1 MTRYYRKSRR
11 SRLSRSMGKLFP
23 SIALVLVGSAG
34 FYLAM
39 QWFRGDAED
48 APALAAQSEMTA
60 PSNSPMAGGG
70 NEEHGSIADATT
82 TAVTITETVIL
93 KTEELSAPLVSAF
106 DGQHTGRVQSYL
118 TKNSADM
125 IVLAYLP
132 TLDMSADSYH
142 VWFLKD
148 GLADVKDM
156 GQLAPRADG
165 SWVLN
170 FTAGPAT
177 GIVDP
182 RLYKTVVIMREPNDG
197 NTAPSGHRIAEAK
210 F

>member
-11 SRLSRSMGKLFP
+11 SRLSRTMGKLFS

-39 QWFRGDAED
+39 QWFRNDADD
-48 APALAAQSEMTA
+48 APALAAQEVEE
-60 PSNSPMAGGG
+60 AGTQVAEVDGVVL
-70 NEEHGSIADATT
+70 AAATS
-82 TAVTITETVIL
+82 VTPEPEIL
-93 KTEELSAPLVSAF
+93 KTQELSAPLVSAF
-106 DGQHTGRVQSYL
+106 DGQHTGRVQQYL
-118 TKNSADM
+118 SKNSAET

-132 TLDMSADSYH
+132 ALDMAADSYH
-142 VWFLKD
+142 VWLLKD

-170 FTAGPAT
+170 FTAGPST

-182 RLYKTVVIMREPNDG
+182 RLYTTVVITREPNDG
-197 NTAPSGHRIAEAK
+197 NTAPSGHKIAEAK

>member
-1 MTRYYRKSRR
+1 MNRHYRKSRR
-11 SRLSRSMGKLFP
+11 SRLSRSAGKLFP
-23 SIALVLVGSAG
+23 SIALVIIGCAG

-48 APALAAQSEMTA
+48 APVQAQEIVTEGVEGIV
-60 PSNSPMAGGG
+60 P
-70 NEEHGSIADATT
+70 IT
-82 TAVTITETVIL
+82 TASSNIDTEIL

-106 DGQHTGRVQSYL
+106 DGQHTGRIQRYL

-125 IVLAYLP
+125 VVLAYLP
-132 TLDMSADSYH
+132 ALDMAADSYH
-142 VWFLKD
+142 VWLLKD

-170 FTAGPAT
+170 FTASPST

-182 RLYKTVVIMREPNDG
+182 SVYKSIVIMREPNDG
-197 NTAPSGHRIAEAK
+197 NPAPSGHRIAEAK

>member
-1 MTRYYRKSRR
+1 MTRYYRKSQR
-11 SRLSRSMGKLFP
+11 SRLSRSAGKLFP

-34 FYLAM
+34 FYMAM

-48 APALAAQSEMTA
+48 APAMAAQGIEEVSIQATDVEGVA
-60 PSNSPMAGGG
+60 PP
-70 NEEHGSIADATT
+70 ATIPDSRIPNPST
-82 TAVTITETVIL
+82 QIL

-106 DGQHTGRVQSYL
+106 DGQHTGRVQQYL
-118 TKNSADM
+118 SKNSADM

-156 GQLAPRADG
+156 GELAPRADG

-170 FTAGPAT
+170 FTAGPST

-182 RLYKTVVIMREPNDG
+182 RQYKAVVIMKEPNDG
-197 NTAPSGHRIAEAK
+197 NAAPSGHRIAEAR

>member
-1 MTRYYRKSRR
+1 MNRHYRKSRR
-11 SRLSRSMGKLFP
+11 SRLSRQAGKLFP
-23 SIALVLVGSAG
+23 SIALVVVGCAG

-48 APALAAQSEMTA
+48 APALAQEVGQVTEETISMASV
-60 PSNSPMAGGG
+60 PSVVPTVAG
-70 NEEHGSIADATT
+70 ATY
-82 TAVTITETVIL
+82 EQPLL

-132 TLDMSADSYH
+132 ALDMAADSYH
-142 VWFLKD
+142 VWLLKD

-170 FTAGPAT
+170 FTAGPST

-182 RLYKTVVIMREPNDG
+182 RVYKSIVIMREPNDG
-197 NTAPSGHRIAEAK
+197 NTAPSGYRIAEAK

>member
-1 MTRYYRKSRR
+1 MMKHYRKSRR
-11 SRLSRSMGKLFP
+11 SRLSRTAGKLFP

-34 FYLAM
+34 FYVAM
-39 QWFRGDAED
+39 NWFRQDAED
-48 APALAAQSEMTA
+48 APVLAAETEVTA
-60 PSNSPMAGGG
+60 
-70 NEEHGSIADATT
+70 ATT
-82 TAVTITETVIL
+82 DIAEVTATMKATVAGVTTEQPIL

-106 DGQHTGRVQSYL
+106 DGQHTGRVQRYL

-132 TLDMSADSYH
+132 ALDMAADSYH
-142 VWFLKD
+142 VWLLKD

-170 FTAGPAT
+170 FTAGPST

-182 RLYKTVVIMREPNDG
+182 RLYETVVIMREPNDD
-197 NTAPSGHRIAEAK
+197 NLAPSGHRIAEAK

>member
-11 SRLSRSMGKLFP
+11 QRLSRTLSAVLP
-23 SIALVLVGSAG
+23 SLALVLVGSGG

-39 QWFRGDAED
+39 QWFRGDADEQ
-48 APALAAQSEMTA
+48 PALAAGLEEAGAEAA
-60 PSNSPMAGGG
+60 PMVAAHNAP
-70 NEEHGSIADATT
+70 
-82 TAVTITETVIL
+82 VIDDS
-93 KTEELSAPLVSAF
+93 KTLESVAPLVSTF
-106 DGQHTGRVQSYL
+106 DGQHTGRVQSFL

-132 TLDMSADSYH
+132 ALDLAADSYH
-142 VWFLKD
+142 VWLLKD

-156 GQLAPRADG
+156 GKLAPRADG
-165 SWVLN
+165 SWILN
-170 FTAGPAT
+170 FTAGPAS

-182 RLYKTVVIMREPNDG
+182 RAYGSVVVTREPNDG
-197 NTAPSGHRIAEAK
+197 NGSPSGNKIAEGQLA

>member
-11 SRLSRSMGKLFP
+11 SRLSRTAGKLFP
-23 SIALVLVGSAG
+23 SLALVLVGSAG
-34 FYLAM
+34 FYMAM

-48 APALAAQSEMTA
+48 APALAAET
-60 PSNSPMAGGG
+60 
-70 NEEHGSIADATT
+70 E
-82 TAVTITETVIL
+82 TITQIESPTVPTVALTAQVETAAPIL
-93 KTEELSAPLVSAF
+93 KTEELSAPLISAF
-106 DGQHTGRVQSYL
+106 DGQHTGRVQSFVS
-118 TKNSADM
+118 KNSADM
-125 IVLAYLP
+125 VVLAYLP
-132 TLDMSADSYH
+132 ALDMAADSYH
-142 VWFLKD
+142 VWLLKD

-170 FTAGPAT
+170 FTAGPVT

-182 RLYKTVVIMREPNDG
+182 RVYKTVVIMREPNDDDLS
-197 NTAPSGHRIAEAK
+197 PSGNRIAEAK

>member
-11 SRLSRSMGKLFP
+11 SRLSRTAGKLFP

-34 FYLAM
+34 FYMAM
-39 QWFRGDAED
+39 QWFRTDAED
-48 APALAAQSEMTA
+48 TQALAATEDVVAATAAAETTNTA
-60 PSNSPMAGGG
+60 PVAKL
-70 NEEHGSIADATT
+70 AVATT
-82 TAVTITETVIL
+82 AAPIVH
-93 KTEELSAPLVSAF
+93 TEESSAPLVSAF
-106 DGQHTGRVQSYL
+106 DGQHTGRVQRYL
-118 TKNSADM
+118 SKNSADM
-125 IVLAYLP
+125 VVLAYLP
-132 TLDMSADSYH
+132 ALDMTADSYH

-170 FTAGPAT
+170 FTAGPST

-182 RLYKTVVIMREPNDG
+182 RDYQTLVIMKEPNDG
-197 NTAPSGHRIAEAK
+197 NNAPSGNRIAEAK

>member
-1 MTRYYRKSRR
+1 MMRHYRPSKR
-11 SRLSRSMGKLFP
+11 SRLSRRTNKLLP
-23 SIALVLVGSAG
+23 SIMLVLVGSAG

-39 QWFRGDAED
+39 QWFRGDAEERPVM
-48 APALAAQSEMTA
+48 AQEVEEVSNTAAEVEEVVPIVPAIDNQF
-60 PSNSPMAGGG
+60 
-70 NEEHGSIADATT
+70 
-82 TAVTITETVIL
+82 L
-93 KTEELSAPLVSAF
+93 KTEESSAPLVSAF
-106 DGQHTGRVQSYL
+106 DGQHTGRIQRYI
-118 TKNSADM
+118 TKNSAEM

-132 TLDMSADSYH
+132 PLDMAADSYH
-142 VWFLKD
+142 VWLLKD

-170 FTAGPAT
+170 FTAGPST

-182 RLYKTVVIMREPNDG
+182 KLYKTAVIMREPNDD
-197 NTAPSGHRIAEAK
+197 NPAPSGNRIAEAK

>member
-11 SRLSRSMGKLFP
+11 SRLSRTAGKFFP
-23 SIALVLVGSAG
+23 SLALVLVGSAG
-34 FYLAM
+34 FYMAM

-48 APALAAQSEMTA
+48 APALAAET
-60 PSNSPMAGGG
+60 
-70 NEEHGSIADATT
+70 E
-82 TAVTITETVIL
+82 TITQIESPTVPTVALTAQVETAAPIL
-93 KTEELSAPLVSAF
+93 KTEELSAPLISAF
-106 DGQHTGRVQSYL
+106 DGQHTGRVQSFVS
-118 TKNSADM
+118 KNSADM
-125 IVLAYLP
+125 VVLAYLP
-132 TLDMSADSYH
+132 ALDMAADSYH
-142 VWFLKD
+142 VWLLKD

-170 FTAGPAT
+170 FTAGPVT

-182 RLYKTVVIMREPNDG
+182 RVYKTVVIMCEPNDDDLS
-197 NTAPSGHRIAEAK
+197 PSGNRIAEAK

>member
-1 MTRYYRKSRR
+1 MNRHYRKSRR
-11 SRLSRSMGKLFP
+11 SRLSRRVGKVFP
-23 SIALVLVGSAG
+23 SLALVVVGCAG

-39 QWFRGDAED
+39 QWFRSDAEN
-48 APALAAQSEMTA
+48 APVLAQETALIDEVGTAAA
-60 PSNSPMAGGG
+60 PSA
-70 NEEHGSIADATT
+70 AT
-82 TAVTITETVIL
+82 EQPLL

-106 DGQHTGRVQSYL
+106 DGQHTGRVQRYI
-118 TKNSADM
+118 TNNSADM

-132 TLDMSADSYH
+132 TLDMAADSYH
-142 VWFLKD
+142 VWLLKD

-170 FTAGPAT
+170 FTASPST

-182 RLYKTVVIMREPNDG
+182 SVYKSIVIMREPNDG
-197 NTAPSGHRIAEAK
+197 NTAPSGYRIAEAK

>member
-11 SRLSRSMGKLFP
+11 SRLSRTAGKFFP
-23 SIALVLVGSAG
+23 SLALVLVGSAG
-34 FYLAM
+34 FYMAM

-48 APALAAQSEMTA
+48 APALAAET
-60 PSNSPMAGGG
+60 
-70 NEEHGSIADATT
+70 E
-82 TAVTITETVIL
+82 TITQIESQTVPTVALTAQVETAAPIL
-93 KTEELSAPLVSAF
+93 KTEELSAPLISAF
-106 DGQHTGRVQSYL
+106 DGQHTGRVQSFVS
-118 TKNSADM
+118 KNSADM
-125 IVLAYLP
+125 VVLAYLP
-132 TLDMSADSYH
+132 ALDMAADSYH
-142 VWFLKD
+142 VWLLKD

-170 FTAGPAT
+170 FTAGPVT

-182 RLYKTVVIMREPNDG
+182 RVYKTVVIMREPNDDDLS
-197 NTAPSGHRIAEAK
+197 PSGNRIAEAK

>member
-11 SRLSRSMGKLFP
+11 SRLSRTAGKFFP
-23 SIALVLVGSAG
+23 SLALVLVGSAG
-34 FYLAM
+34 FYMAM

-48 APALAAQSEMTA
+48 APALAAET
-60 PSNSPMAGGG
+60 
-70 NEEHGSIADATT
+70 E
-82 TAVTITETVIL
+82 TITQIESPTVPTVALTAQVETAAPIL
-93 KTEELSAPLVSAF
+93 KTEELSAPLISAF
-106 DGQHTGRVQSYL
+106 DGQHTGRVQSFVS
-118 TKNSADM
+118 KNSADM
-125 IVLAYLP
+125 VVLAYLP
-132 TLDMSADSYH
+132 ALDMAADSYH
-142 VWFLKD
+142 VWLLKD

-170 FTAGPAT
+170 FTAGPVT

-182 RLYKTVVIMREPNDG
+182 RVYKTVVIMREPNDDDLS
-197 NTAPSGHRIAEAK
+197 PSGNRIAEAK